1 MNYCALFFCVIF
13 SFTLNARVL
22 TIGPNGDFA
31 NLAAAQSTIQ
41 AGDTLLLEAHTFND
55 GTQFLEEV
63 HGSSQEPVVIL
74 GAANFQSIFN
84 GGTEAIHLINCSYV
98 NIEGIVVQGQTG
110 NGINIDDGGDYSSPT
125 HHISISG
132 CTFRDMAGNGNNDF
146 LKLSGLDD
154 FMVSQCTFTN
164 GGGGGSGVDMVGCHN
179 GLIRDC
185 QFDDPGVSGIQAK
198 GGTASIRIIQNVF
211 RNTEQRA
218 INIGGSTG
226 LQFFRPPL
234 PDPIVDAYEAKD
246 ILVHSNVFIGN
257 WAPIAFVGCID
268 SKVINNTFFKPENW
282 AFRILQET
290 TEPGFLACS
299 DNTFANNIIYLESDL
314 TEVNIGPNTAPET
327 FILSHNL
334 WYNESDGNWSPQLP
348 VVDQNEIL
356 QDPLFEDMQNENF
369 NLQTES
375 PAIGAGS
382 IFPDV
387 PFDFE
392 GMTFLEPPSIGA
404 IEGGIISSS
413 DELEGVENLIVYPNP
428 VNDVLMIQSTTNTKN
443 YSIYS
448 LNGYLI
454 QKGLTEESR
463 VDVSNLLPG
472 FYLLHL
478 DEDKAPGRRSFIK
491 L

>member
-1 MNYCALFFCVIF
+1 M
-13 SFTLNARVL
+13 S
-22 TIGPNGDFA
+22 
-31 NLAAAQSTIQ
+31 
-41 AGDTLLLEAHTFND
+41 
-55 GTQFLEEV
+55 
-63 HGSSQEPVVIL
+63 
-74 GAANFQSIFN
+74 
-84 GGTEAIHLINCSYV
+84 
-98 NIEGIVVQGQTG
+98 
-110 NGINIDDGGDYSSPT
+110 
-125 HHISISG
+125 
-132 CTFRDMAGNGNNDF
+132 
-146 LKLSGLDD
+146 
-154 FMVSQCTFTN
+154 
-164 GGGGGSGVDMVGCHN
+164 
-179 GLIRDC
+179 
-185 QFDDPGVSGIQAK
+185 
-198 GGTASIRIIQNVF
+198 TASIRIIQNVF

-334 WYNESDGNWSPQLP
+334 WYNESD
-348 VVDQNEIL
+348 
-356 QDPLFEDMQNENF
+356 
-369 NLQTES
+369 ES